1 MPDHNRNYNGMPD
14 YVEPFLMYDADPQD
28 YDYGADLNHND
39 FIDAREN
46 DWEADYPY
54 DPDLRGLH
62 LYGQLQTD
70 AGSDLDL
77 GGLTSRAN
85 RWVLA
90 QQGALH
96 PSQVRAAS
104 AESRALLLRSLA
116 GKGGGRGG
124 GSAERVQRSCAHR
137 GPAT

>member
-1 MPDHNRNYNGMPD
+1 MPDHNRNYNGTPD
-14 YVEPFLMYDADPQD
+14 HVEPFLMYDADPQD

-62 LYGQLQTD
+62 LYGQYRLVPDLTWTLGALQAEQI
-70 AGSDLDL
+70 AGSSPSKVRYTRLRYERQVPSL
-77 GGLTSRAN
+77 GRFLC
-85 RWVLA
+85 
-90 QQGALH
+90 
-96 PSQVRAAS
+96 
-104 AESRALLLRSLA
+104 RSLA

-124 GSAERVQRSCAHR
+124 RSAERVQRSCAHR

>member
-1 MPDHNRNYNGMPD
+1 
-14 YVEPFLMYDADPQD
+14 MYDADPQD

-62 LYGQLQTD
+62 VYGQYRLVPELTWT
-70 AGSDLDL
+70 L

-85 RWVLA
+85 RRLLA

-96 PSQVRAAS
+96 PSPVRAAS
-104 AESRALLLRSLA
+104 AELGSLLLRSLA

-124 GSAERVQRSCAHR
+124 GSR
-137 GPAT
+137 